1 MIQSGV
7 LRIFRMAVRGVCS
20 LSALPVCFVS
30 LLVRPVLSVLSCSV
44 LFCPALSARPSA
56 RLSIRSAVSPPVH
69 LFCPLCPLVQPSVC
83 PFVRLFRLLCL
94 SAHSSPSALLIR
106 PRPLCSLC
114 LSAHSCPSAL
124 SVLSA
129 LPVCSVHLSA
139 RPAPEP
145 PNFIPPISPSALF
158 FLCGMIFPCPISDTL
173 LKSRRGELGI
183 SDNNSYLWMQ
193 KMSFAHKNTT
203 GYNEKS

>member
-30 LLVRPVLSVLSCSV
+30 LLRLSACSSCSV
-44 LFCPALSARPSA
+44 CSVCSVLLCLLCPALSARPSA

-69 LFCPLCPLVQPSVC
+69 LFHLFCPLVQPSVC
-83 PFVRLFRLLCL
+83 PFVRLFRLL
-94 SAHSSPSALLIR
+94 
-106 PRPLCSLC
+106 
-114 LSAHSCPSAL
+114 L

-129 LPVCSVHLSA
+129 RPSA
-139 RPAPEP
+139 C
-145 PNFIPPISPSALF
+145 FVSPSLRSFVPVRSVRFVRFACLPRPSICPSRSGAAEFYSADFAKCFVF
-158 FLCGMIFPCPISDTL
+158 FCGMIFPCPISDTL